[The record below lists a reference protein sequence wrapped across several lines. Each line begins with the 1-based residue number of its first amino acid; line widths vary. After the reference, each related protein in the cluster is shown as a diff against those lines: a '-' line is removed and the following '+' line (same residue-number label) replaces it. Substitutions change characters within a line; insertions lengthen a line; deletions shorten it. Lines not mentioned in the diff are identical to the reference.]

1 MYTRSTI
8 SMEEYG
14 WPAGYADYRQDRL
27 TARTRRRQAA
37 VKAERRKELR
47 KRKRRQARRSSR
59 VAGIVLLLLAVS
71 AVFAFATWQGHTPAS
86 SIALR
91 NSGCPKELIK
101 LAERQPEAYAFARD
115 YADHANETFDPDTI
129 DITEDIM
136 AGGIPHFLQ
145 WDERWGY
152 AGYGDSY
159 LAVTGCGPTCLS
171 MVYCGT
177 RGDIEWNP
185 LKMARFA
192 EENGYYVNGV
202 GTAWS
207 LMEEG
212 ASKLGLSVY
221 AEYPSAETI
230 TAELQDGKTIICSV
244 FDGDFTSNGH
254 FIVLAGIADDGK
266 VIVRDPNSIA
276 RTSQTWD
283 AQRIADQTAEMWVYE

>member
-14 WPAGYADYRQDRL
+14 WSAGYADRRQDRL
-27 TARTRRRQAA
+27 SARTRRRQAA
-37 VKAERRKELR
+37 VKAERRKEIR
-47 KRKRRQARRSSR
+47 KRKKRRARQGSR
-59 VAGIVLLLLAVS
+59 GKWLILFLLAACAAF
-71 AVFAFATWQGHTPAS
+71 AVATWQGHSPAS
-86 SIALR
+86 SVILR
-91 NSGCPKELIK
+91 NSGCPEDIIR
-101 LAERQPEAYAFARD
+101 LAERQPEAFAFARD
-115 YADHANETFDPDTI
+115 YAEHANETFDPDVI
-129 DITEDIM
+129 DITNDVM

-152 AGYGDSY
+152 AEYGDNY
-159 LAVTGCGPTCLS
+159 LALTGCGPACLS
-171 MVYCGT
+171 MVYCGRT
-177 RGDIEWNP
+177 GSVEWNP
-185 LKMARFA
+185 LRMARFA

-207 LMEEG
+207 LMDEG
-212 ASKLGLSVY
+212 ASRLGLSVY

-254 FIVLAGIADDGK
+254 FIVLAGLAENGE

-276 RTSQTWD
+276 RTGQTWD